1 MPPHGE
7 QRDADDAHHDQ
18 SGSHRRRE
26 CAARD
31 PPFADQ
37 HRNRETDQLAVE
49 TVERGEQQRAGTI
62 DTRPVHEVVAV
73 RTLTAFRRRQG
84 ILPQPAG
91 KRLEELVALT
101 REER

>member
-1 MPPHGE
+1 MPIPISP
-7 QRDADDAHHDQ
+7 AATC
-18 SGSHRRRE
+18 RRE
-26 CAARD
+26 CAAHD

-49 TVERGEQQRAGTI
+49 HDPGRGEQQRAGTI
-62 DTRPVHEVVAV
+62 DTRPVREVVAV
-73 RTLTAFRRRQG
+73 RTLTAFRRRHG

>member
-1 MPPHGE
+1 MPIPISPAATAGANAPRVIPHS
-7 QRDADDAHHDQ
+7 RIN
-18 SGSHRRRE
+18 
-26 CAARD
+26 
-31 PPFADQ
+31 
-37 HRNRETDQLAVE
+37 RNRETDQLAVE
-49 TVERGEQQRAGTI
+49 TVEHDRERGEQQRAGTI